1 MKQHLFAVLLAASLA
16 GPVLAETMTIQEALS
31 GKTLPL
37 ALKLK
42 DLDETWRRVDVG
54 GAADAASPTAIY
66 RAMLSGQT
74 SGGAFFTKGQTITIG
89 TELYLVGYTI
99 QSKPADMAKL
109 QMMMRSGQP
118 PEAEKPTAQTPL
130 ALSLTNMRSINSL
143 SEIKA
148 FNLEAEL
155 TGADTA
161 GSDDDKHAKESNE
174 ASAKNLG
181 KLSAAVTTYVN
192 ERKVL
197 PLLNDVR
204 TAEQELI
211 LYAGNKE
218 VFLQPSTKKPYRPN
232 PAVAGRKPAE
242 FDKPDKVV
250 LFYEAAPAGDGTR
263 GVLFLDGHIDRLIEQ
278 QWKKLKD
285 TAKLP

>member
-1 MKQHLFAVLLAASLA
+1 MKYLLAMLLVAGLA

-37 ALKLK
+37 SMKLK
-42 DLDETWRRVDVG
+42 DLDETWRRVSVG
-54 GAADAASPTAIY
+54 GAAEASNPTAVY
-66 RAMLSGQT
+66 RAMFAGQMSG
-74 SGGAFFTKGQTITIG
+74 SSFYTKGQTIALGSET
-89 TELYLVGYTI
+89 YLVGYTV
-99 QSKPADMAKL
+99 QSKGADLVKL
-109 QMMMRSGQP
+109 QQLMRRGEP
-118 PEAEKPTAQTPL
+118 AEPEKPTAQTTL
-130 ALSLTNMRSINSL
+130 ALALMNLRSINSFTD
-143 SEIKA
+143 IKA
-148 FNLEAEL
+148 FSLEAEL
-155 TGADTA
+155 TGADAA
-161 GSDDDKHAKESNE
+161 GSEDEKRAKEVNE

-181 KLSAAVTTYVN
+181 KLAAAVTTYVN

-218 VFLQPSTKKPYRPN
+218 VFLQPETKKPYRPN
-232 PAVAGRKPAE
+232 PAVAGRKLAE

-250 LFYEAAPAGDGTR
+250 LFYEAAAAGDGTR

-278 QWKKLKD
+278 QWKKLKE